1 MRHWRTCDIPYIYKL
16 NIPQA
21 CDHLEDMKT
30 SSRASLFILCIQM
43 YHETII
49 FFSILFH
56 YPLDGIIMMGKID
69 IKITLRFFE
78 IFKDFLRFF

>member
-1 MRHWRTCDIPYIYKL
+1 
-16 NIPQA
+16 
-21 CDHLEDMKT
+21 
-30 SSRASLFILCIQM
+30 M

-78 IFKDFLRFF
+78 IFLDQILDGGFRSWSLQRWALISGKWAHSELWLEESEPKWALIGGERAQG

>member
-1 MRHWRTCDIPYIYKL
+1 
-16 NIPQA
+16 
-21 CDHLEDMKT
+21 
-30 SSRASLFILCIQM
+30 M

-78 IFKDFLRFF
+78 IFKDF